1 MKSALRIAAAL
12 AMAAATAAMAGC
24 GSRREP
30 VAELQVAPAEVR
42 LDYPRFVPVAFTW
55 KLLAPPPAAASAKPT
70 VFVHLREKGGE
81 VARTFDH
88 FFPADWQPGTT
99 VRDQVL
105 LYQSALGPALPPG
118 SYQLTVGL
126 YDASGRWEV
135 AAPGDALDRAE
146 YAVARVEIGAEAAGA
161 PSFSFSESW
170 WPQEPGEDA
179 QVLASRWLAG
189 EGTVRVSGTSEAG
202 TVWMR
207 MRLPE
212 ANVPGVAAVP
222 GGSPPALAISNG
234 CAATEMAVSG
244 AGTHDLSVAVP
255 AGAAGAGCEIV
266 LRSNATDPGATGRAR
281 SVLLEILAWG
291 APSDSAALEA
301 PAPPAS
307 APR

>member
-1 MKSALRIAAAL
+1 MT
-12 AMAAATAAMAGC
+12 AATAAIAGC
-24 GSRREP
+24 GSRRDP
-30 VAELQVAPAEVR
+30 VAELQVAPAEVQ
-42 LDYPRFVPVAFTW
+42 LDYPRFVPVVFTW
-55 KLLAPPPAAASAKPT
+55 KLLEPPAAGSAKPT
-70 VFVHLREKGGE
+70 VFVHLREEGGE

-88 FFPADWQPGTT
+88 SFPADWQPGTT

-105 LYQSALGPALPPG
+105 LYQSALGPALPAG
-118 SYQLTVGL
+118 IYQLTVGL

-135 AAPGDALDRAE
+135 AAPGEALDRAE
-146 YAVARVEIGAEAAGA
+146 YAVARVEVGTEAAGV

-170 WPQEPGEDA
+170 WPPEPGEDA
-179 QVLASRWLAG
+179 QVLASRWLTG

-212 ANVPGVAAVP
+212 PGVPGVAAVP
-222 GGSPPALAISNG
+222 GGSTPALSISNG

-266 LRSNATDPGATGRAR
+266 LRSNATDPGATGGRAR

-291 APSDSAALEA
+291 EPADAAALEA